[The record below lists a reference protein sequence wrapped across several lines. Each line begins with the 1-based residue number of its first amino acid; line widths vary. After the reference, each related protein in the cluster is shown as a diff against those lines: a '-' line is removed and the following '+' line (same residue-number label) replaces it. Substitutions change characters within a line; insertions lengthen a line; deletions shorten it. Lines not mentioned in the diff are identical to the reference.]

1 VNDRAR
7 RRSPVAQAISLIL
20 GTAVALPA
28 LAQNAE
34 TLEEVV
40 VTGIRGS
47 LTSSMN
53 LKRDAQGVVD
63 GIVAEDIGKFP
74 DTNLAESLQRIS
86 GVSIDRSSIGE
97 GQRVTV
103 RGVGPDFNLVMLNG
117 RQMPTAR
124 LEDTVASNSRAFD
137 FANLASEAIAGIEVY
152 KTSRADTPTGGIGA
166 TINIKTARPLDN
178 PGLHSSLGL
187 KGVIDE
193 SGQNLPDHLKGDEI
207 TPELSGIYS
216 NTFGDDK
223 FGVSLTA
230 SYQERS
236 SGFNQA
242 AVGNGWRAFA
252 GDENNWGTIPQ
263 PGQPGSQNITNRPDA
278 TDTYSVPQNLGYS
291 VNGIERKRTNGQL
304 ALQWRPLDALTATLD
319 YTYSENKIQ
328 TERNELSVWF
338 NFGPS
343 ASSWTD
349 GPVAGPLVYT
359 ELIPAANSD
368 LSMGGAKFATKNEN
382 KSLGFN
388 LAWDVSERLG
398 FQFDYH
404 DSSAE
409 SGADSPYG
417 SNSVL
422 GVAAFVRGDTT
433 ADFTK
438 DFPVI
443 SVRLPAGMSGVSPSA
458 MTVTGSAFR
467 NGLMR
472 MDIEQ
477 AQLGGNFDFTDSS
490 RLDFGV
496 ALTEMKNRTA
506 FSTVQNDTWSSDQ
519 AFDPSAFPDDVW
531 RADTIRQYFDQI
543 SGSGN
548 SNLFNNFF
556 TFDFD
561 RARNIAAG
569 LRGADRF
576 SAAPAFTTDRH
587 VKEESQSAYVQF
599 SQAFD
604 TARPIHAAVG
614 VRYEQTDVTS
624 SALVPSPSG
633 ISWASDNELNVVTPQ
648 GAFTTTTLEGD
659 YDYVLPNVDFD
670 IGLMDNLKFRASWG
684 KTIGRPGWGD
694 IQGGQVLDLLVRVD
708 GGTGSQGNP
717 ALKPLESTNIDLSLE
732 WYYAEGSYASVG
744 YFNKDIDNYVGVTQ
758 ITEQPFELHTPIGGA
773 LYNEAVAAACADRN
787 TTCIRNW
794 IFTNRPTAPGVNPA
808 AGTGG
813 RTILGQPGDPIADF
827 RITVPANQRSANL
840 NGFEFN
846 VQHMFGATGFGVSA
860 NYTLVN
866 SGLKYDNHLR
876 NQQFALEG
884 LSDAANVVAFYENF
898 GWGVRLADNWR
909 DEFLS
914 SRFDGAGANPTYVE
928 EYGQFDLNVSYQ
940 WGDNLTLQAEAINL
954 TDEIQRIHGRTGTEA
969 LFVTQTGPR
978 YMIGARYKFGGQ

>member
-7 RRSPVAQAISLIL
+7 RRSPIAQAISLIL

-28 LAQNAE
+28 LAQE
-34 TLEEVV
+34 TQPLEEVV

-103 RGVGPDFNLVMLNG
+103 RGVGPDFNLVLLNG
-117 RQMPTAR
+117 RQMPTSR

-137 FANLASEAIAGIEVY
+137 FANLASEAIAGIEVF
-152 KTSRADTPTGGIGA
+152 KTSRASTPTGGIGA

-178 PGLHSSLGL
+178 PGLHTSFGL
-187 KGVIDE
+187 KGMIDE
-193 SGQNLPDHLKGDEI
+193 SGQNLPDHLQGDEI
-207 TPELSGIYS
+207 TPEVSGIYS
-216 NTFGDDK
+216 DTFADDK

-230 SYQERS
+230 SYQERN

-263 PGQPGSQNITNRPDA
+263 PGAPGSENITNRPDA

-291 VNGIERKRTNGQL
+291 VNGIERTRVNGQL
-304 ALQWRPLDALTATLD
+304 ALQWRPLDAVTATLD
-319 YTYSENKIQ
+319 YTYSENKIE

-343 ASSWTD
+343 SSTWTD

-359 ELIPAANSD
+359 ELIPGANSD
-368 LSMGGAKFATKNEN
+368 LSMGGAKFATKNED

-388 LAWDVSERLG
+388 LAWEASERLG
-398 FQFDYH
+398 FALDYH

-417 SNSVL
+417 SNAVL
-422 GVAAFVRGDTT
+422 GVAGYVRGNTT
-433 ADFTK
+433 ADFSH

-443 SVRLPAGMSGVSPSA
+443 SVDLPAGQTGIDPSQ

-477 AQLGGNFDFTDSS
+477 TQLSGNFEFSDSS

-496 ALTEMKNRTA
+496 GLTEMKNRTA
-506 FSTVQNDTWSSDQ
+506 FSTVQNDTWSSDV
-519 AFDPSAFPDDVW
+519 AFDPAAFPDDVW
-531 RADTIRQYFDQI
+531 RADTVRQYFDQI

-548 SNLFNNFF
+548 PNLFNEFF

-569 LRGADRF
+569 LRGAERF
-576 SAAPAFTTDRH
+576 SASGNFTTDRH

-604 TARPIHAAVG
+604 TAMPIHAAVG

-624 SALVPSPSG
+624 TALVPAVSG
-633 ISWASDNELNVVTPQ
+633 ISWASDNELNAVRP
-648 GAFTTTTLEGD
+648 GDSTTTTLKGD
-659 YDYVLPNVDFD
+659 YDYVLPSVDID
-670 IGLMDNLKFRASWG
+670 VGLMDNLKFRASWG

-732 WYYAEGSYASVG
+732 WYYAEGSYASIG
-744 YFNKDIDNYVGVTQ
+744 YFNKDIDNYVGISQ
-758 ITEQPFELHTPIGGA
+758 IVEQPFELHTPIGGA
-773 LYNEAVAAACADRN
+773 LYNEAVATACADRS

-794 IFTNRPTAPGVNPA
+794 IFDNRADAPGVDA
-808 AGTGG
+808 VA

-846 VQHMFGATGFGVSA
+846 VQHMFGASGFGVSA

-866 SGLKYDNHLR
+866 SGLKYNNHLR
-876 NQQFALEG
+876 GEQFALEG
-884 LSDAANVVAFYENF
+884 LSDAANVVAFFENY
-898 GWGVRLADNWR
+898 GWGVRLAYNWR

-914 SRFDGAGANPTYVE
+914 GRFDGAGPAPNYTEP
-928 EYGQFDLNVSYQ
+928 YGQFDLNVSYQ
-940 WGDNLTLQAEAINL
+940 WGDNLTLQAEAINI
-954 TDEIQRIHGRTGTEA
+954 TDEIQRIHGRTQTEA

-978 YMIGARYKFGGQ
+978 YMIGARYKFGRQ

>member
-1 VNDRAR
+1 MNDRAR
-7 RRSPVAQAISLIL
+7 RRSPIAQAISLIL
-20 GTAVALPA
+20 GSAVALPA
-28 LAQNAE
+28 LAQTSE
-34 TLEEVV
+34 PLEEVI

-53 LKRDAQGVVD
+53 LKRDAQGVTD

-103 RGVGPDFNLVMLNG
+103 RGVGPDFNLVLLNG
-117 RQMPTAR
+117 RQMPVSSIQ
-124 LEDTVASNSRAFD
+124 DTVASDSRAFD
-137 FANLASEAIAGIEVY
+137 FANLASEAISAIEVY
-152 KTSRADTPTGGIGA
+152 KTSRASTPTGGIGA

-178 PGLHSSLGL
+178 PGLHTSFGV
-187 KGVIDE
+187 KGVIDD
-193 SGQNLPDHLKGDEI
+193 SSRNLPDHLQGDDI
-207 TPELSGIYS
+207 TPEVSGIYS
-216 NTFGDDK
+216 DTFGDDK

-230 SYQERS
+230 SYQERN

-242 AVGNGWRAFA
+242 AVGNGWRPFA

-263 PGQPGSQNITNRPDA
+263 PGQPGSERITNRPDA
-278 TDTYSVPQNLGYS
+278 SDIYSVPQNLGYS

-328 TERNELSVWF
+328 TQRNELSVWF

-343 ASSWTD
+343 SSSWTD
-349 GPVAGPLVYT
+349 GPVAGPLVYS

-382 KSLGFN
+382 KSVGFN
-388 LAWDVSERLG
+388 LAWEASERLG

-417 SNSVL
+417 SNAVL
-422 GVAAFVRGDTT
+422 GVASFVRGDTT
-433 ADFTK
+433 GDFSQ

-443 SVRLPAGMSGVSPSA
+443 SVRLPAGQSTINPA
-458 MTVTGSAFR
+458 QNTVTGSAFR
-467 NGLMR
+467 NGYMK

-477 AQLGGNFDFTDSS
+477 AQLGGNFEFTDSS
-490 RLDFGV
+490 HLDFGV
-496 ALTEMKNRTA
+496 GLTEMNNRTA
-506 FSTVQNDTWSSDQ
+506 FSTVQNDTWGSDV
-519 AFDPSAFPDDVW
+519 AFDPAVFPDDVW

-548 SNLFNNFF
+548 PNLFNDFF

-561 RARNIAAG
+561 RVRSIAAS

-576 SAAPAFTTDRH
+576 SASADFTTDRH
-587 VKEESQSAYVQF
+587 VKEESQSAYLQF

-604 TARPIHAAVG
+604 TAMPINVAVG

-633 ISWASDNELNVVTPQ
+633 ISWASDNELNVIRPV
-648 GAFTTTTLEGD
+648 GASTTTTLEGD
-659 YDYVLPNVDFD
+659 YDYVLPNLDFS

-684 KTIGRPGWGD
+684 QTIGRPKWGD

-732 WYYAEGSYASVG
+732 WYYAEGSYASIG
-744 YFNKDIDNYVGVTQ
+744 YFNKDIDNYVGITQ
-758 ITEQPFELHTPIGGA
+758 IVEQPFELHTPIGGA
-773 LYNEAVAAACADRN
+773 LYNEAVAAACADGN
-787 TTCIRNW
+787 TTCIRNY
-794 IFTNRPTAPGVNPA
+794 IFTNRANAPGVDA
-808 AGTGG
+808 VA
-813 RTILGQPGDPIADF
+813 RTITGQAGDPIANF
-827 RITVPANQRSANL
+827 RITVPANQRSSTL
-840 NGFEFN
+840 HGLEFN
-846 VQHMFGATGFGVSA
+846 IQHMFGASGFGVAA
-860 NYTLVN
+860 NYTKVD
-866 SGLKYDNHLR
+866 SGLTYPNQLR
-876 NQQFALEG
+876 NEQFALEG

-898 GWGVRLADNWR
+898 GWGVRLAYNWR

-914 SRFDGAGANPTYVE
+914 SRFDGAGASPNYTE

-954 TDEIQRIHGRTGTEA
+954 TDEIQRIHGRTDNEA

>member
-7 RRSPVAQAISLIL
+7 RRTPIAQAISLIL

-28 LAQNAE
+28 LAQTSE

-53 LKRDAQGVVD
+53 LKRDGQGVVD

-86 GVSIDRSSIGE
+86 GVSIDRSAIGE

-103 RGVGPDFNLVMLNG
+103 RGVGPDFNLVLLNG
-117 RQMPTAR
+117 RQMPVSS
-124 LEDTVASNSRAFD
+124 LQDTTASNSRAFD

-152 KTSRADTPTGGIGA
+152 KTSRASTPTGGIGA

-178 PGLHSSLGL
+178 PGLHTSFGV
-187 KGVIDE
+187 KGVIDD
-193 SGQNLPDHLKGDEI
+193 SGQNLPDHLQGDEI
-207 TPELSGIYS
+207 TPEVSGIYS
-216 NTFGDDK
+216 DTFGDDK

-230 SYQERS
+230 SYQERN

-263 PGQPGSQNITNRPDA
+263 PGQPGSENITNRPDA

-291 VNGIERKRTNGQL
+291 VNGIERTRTNGQL

-319 YTYSENKIQ
+319 YTYSENKIETQ
-328 TERNELSVWF
+328 RNELSVWF

-343 ASSWTD
+343 VSTWTD
-349 GPVAGPLVYT
+349 GPVAAPLVYT
-359 ELIPAANSD
+359 ELIPGANSD
-368 LSMGGAKFATKNEN
+368 LSMGGAKFATRNEN

-388 LAWDVSERLG
+388 LAWEASERLG
-398 FQFDYH
+398 FQLDYH

-417 SNSVL
+417 SNAVL
-422 GVAAFVRGDTT
+422 GVAAFVRGNTT
-433 ADFTK
+433 ADFSR

-443 SVRLPAGMSGVSPSA
+443 SVDLPAGQTAVSPSQ

-467 NGLMR
+467 NGYMK

-477 AQLGGNFDFTDSS
+477 TQLSGNFDFSDSS

-506 FSTVQNDTWSSDQ
+506 FSTVQNDTWGSDV
-519 AFDPSAFPDDVW
+519 AFDPAVFPDDIW
-531 RADTIRQYFDQI
+531 RGDTIRQYFDQI

-548 SNLFNNFF
+548 PNLFNDFF

-561 RARNIAAG
+561 TARNIAAG
-569 LRGADRF
+569 LRGEDRF
-576 SAAPAFTTDRH
+576 SASGAFTTDRH

-604 TARPIHAAVG
+604 TAMPIRAAVG
-614 VRYEQTDVTS
+614 VRYENTDVTS

-633 ISWASDNELNVVTPQ
+633 ISWASDNELNVVTPA
-648 GAFTTTTLEGD
+648 GASTTTTLEGD
-659 YDYVLPNVDFD
+659 YDYVLPSFDFD
-670 IGLMDNLKFRASWG
+670 IGLLDNLKFRASWG

-732 WYYAEGSYASVG
+732 WYYAAGSYASVG

-758 ITEQPFELHTPIGGA
+758 IVEQPFSLHTPIGGA
-773 LYNEAVAAACADRN
+773 LYNEAVAAECADGN

-794 IFTNRPTAPGVNPA
+794 IFDNRPDAPGVDA
-808 AGTGG
+808 VA
-813 RTILGQPGDPIADF
+813 RTITGQAGDPIADF

-846 VQHMFGATGFGVSA
+846 VQHMFGASGFGVSA

-884 LSDAANVVAFYENF
+884 LSDAANVVAFYENY
-898 GWGVRLADNWR
+898 GWGVRLAYNWR
-909 DEFLS
+909 DEFLA
-914 SRFDGAGANPTYVE
+914 SRFDGAGANPLYTE
-928 EYGQFDLNVSYQ
+928 AYGQFDLNVSYQ
-940 WGDNLTLQAEAINL
+940 WGDNLTLQAEAINI
-954 TDEIQRIHGRTGTEA
+954 TDEIQRIHGRTDIQSV
-969 LFVTQTGPR
+969 FVTQTGPR

>member
-1 VNDRAR
+1 VSDRVL
-7 RRSPVAQAISLIL
+7 RRSTVAQAISLIL
-20 GTAVALPA
+20 GTSIAVPA
-28 LAQNAE
+28 MAQTQE
-34 TLEEVV
+34 PLEEVV

-53 LKRDAQGVVD
+53 LKRDGQGVLD

-86 GVSIDRSSIGE
+86 GVSIDRSAIGE

-103 RGVGPDFNLVMLNG
+103 RGVGPDFNLVLLNG
-117 RQMPTAR
+117 RQMPVSSIQ
-124 LEDTVASNSRAFD
+124 DTSASNSRAFD
-137 FANLASEAIAGIEVY
+137 FANLASEAVAGIEVY
-152 KTSRADTPTGGIGA
+152 KTSRASTPTGGIGA

-178 PGLHSSLGL
+178 PGLHTSFGV

-193 SGQNLPDHLKGDEI
+193 SGRNLPDHLKGDDI
-207 TPELSGIYS
+207 TPEVSGIYS
-216 NTFGDDK
+216 DTFGDDK
-223 FGVSLTA
+223 FGVSLSA
-230 SYQERS
+230 SYQDRN

-263 PGQPGSQNITNRPDA
+263 PGAPGSENITNRPDS

-304 ALQWRPLDALTATLD
+304 ALQWRPVDALTATLD

-343 ASSWTD
+343 VSSWTD
-349 GPVAGPLVYT
+349 GPVAGPLVYE
-359 ELIPAANSD
+359 ELIPGANSD

-388 LAWDVSERLG
+388 LAWDASERLG
-398 FQFDYH
+398 FQLDYH

-417 SNSVL
+417 SNAVL
-422 GVAAFVRGDTT
+422 GVAAYVRGNTT
-433 ADFTK
+433 ADFTH

-443 SVRLPAGMSGVSPSA
+443 SVDLPAGQSGVSPSQ

-477 AQLGGNFDFTDSS
+477 TQLSGNFDFTDSS

-496 ALTEMKNRTA
+496 GLTEMKNRTA
-506 FSTVQNDTWSSDQ
+506 FSTVQNDTWNADV
-519 AFDPSAFPDDVW
+519 AFDPAAFPDDVW

-543 SGSGN
+543 SGSSN
-548 SNLFNNFF
+548 PNLFNDFF

-561 RARNIAAG
+561 RARNIAAS
-569 LRGADRF
+569 LRGEDRF
-576 SAAPAFTTDRH
+576 SASKDFTTDRH

-604 TARPIHAAVG
+604 TAMPIRAAVG

-624 SALVPSPSG
+624 SALVPSANG
-633 ISWASDNELNVVTPQ
+633 ISWASDNELNVIRPEGVS
-648 GAFTTTTLEGD
+648 TTTTLKGD
-659 YDYVLPNVDFD
+659 YDYVLPSFDFD
-670 IGLMDNLKFRASWG
+670 VGLRDNLKFRASWG

-732 WYYAEGSYASVG
+732 WYYAEGSYASIG
-744 YFNKDIDNYVGVTQ
+744 YFNKDIDNYVGISQ
-758 ITEQPFELHTPIGGA
+758 IIEQPFALHTPIGGA
-773 LYNEAVAAACADRN
+773 LYNEAVATACADRN

-794 IFTNRPTAPGVNPA
+794 IFDNRADAPGVDA
-808 AGTGG
+808 VA
-813 RTILGQPGDPIADF
+813 RTITGQAGDPIADF

-846 VQHMFGATGFGVSA
+846 VQHMFGASGFGLSA

-876 NQQFALEG
+876 NEQFALEG
-884 LSDAANVVAFYENF
+884 LSDAANLVGFYENF
-898 GWGVRLADNWR
+898 GWSVRLAYNWR
-909 DEFLS
+909 DEFLA
-914 SRFDGAGANPTYVE
+914 SRFDGAGANPLYTE
-928 EYGQFDLNVSYQ
+928 PYGQFDANVSYQ
-940 WGDNLTLQAEAINL
+940 WGDNLTLQLEAINI
-954 TDEIQRIHGRTGTEA
+954 TDEIQRIHGRNEVQSV
-969 LFVTQTGPR
+969 FVTQTGPR
-978 YMIGARYKFGGQ
+978 YMIGARYKFGRE

>member
-1 VNDRAR
+1 VNDRVV
-7 RRSPVAQAISLIL
+7 RRSTIAQAVSLIL
-20 GTAVALPA
+20 GTSVAVPA
-28 LAQNAE
+28 FAQE
-34 TLEEVV
+34 QIEEVV

-53 LKRDAQGVVD
+53 LKRDAQGVLD

-103 RGVGPDFNLVMLNG
+103 RGVGPDFNLVLLNG
-117 RQMPTAR
+117 RQMPTSR

-137 FANLASEAIAGIEVY
+137 FANLASEAVSGIEVY
-152 KTSRADTPTGGIGA
+152 KTSRANTPTGGIGA

-178 PGLHSSLGL
+178 PGLRTSFGV
-187 KGVIDE
+187 KGVIDD
-193 SGQNLPDHLKGDEI
+193 SGQNLPDHLQGDEI
-207 TPELSGIYS
+207 TPEVSGIYS
-216 NTFGDDK
+216 QTFADDK
-223 FGVSLTA
+223 FGVSLSA
-230 SYQERS
+230 SYQERN

-263 PGQPGSQNITNRPDA
+263 PGQPGSERITNRPDA

-304 ALQWRPLDALTATLD
+304 ALQWRPVDAVTATLD

-343 ASSWTD
+343 TSSWSD

-368 LSMGGAKFATKNEN
+368 LSMGGAKFASKNEN
-382 KSLGFN
+382 NSLGFN
-388 LAWDVSERLG
+388 LAWEASDRLG
-398 FQFDYH
+398 FQLDYH

-433 ADFTK
+433 ADFRG

-443 SVRLPAGMSGVSPSA
+443 SVTLPAGMSGVSPSA

-467 NGLMR
+467 DGYMK

-477 AQLGGNFDFTDSS
+477 TQLSGNFDFTDSS

-496 ALTEMKNRTA
+496 ALTEMDNRTA
-506 FSTVQNDTWSSDQ
+506 FSTVQNDTWGSDV
-519 AFDPSAFPDDVW
+519 AFDPAAFPDDVW

-543 SGSGN
+543 GGSGN
-548 SNLFNNFF
+548 SNLFNNFY

-569 LRGADRF
+569 LRGEDRF
-576 SAAPAFTTDRH
+576 TAAPAFTTDRR
-587 VKEESQSAYVQF
+587 VKEESQSAFVQF
-599 SQAFD
+599 SQSFD
-604 TARPIHAAVG
+604 TAMPIQAAVG

-624 SALVPSPSG
+624 SALVPSPTG
-633 ISWASDNELNVVTPQ
+633 ISWASDNELNVVIPA
-648 GAFTTTTLEGD
+648 GASAFTTLEGD
-659 YDYVLPNVDFD
+659 YDYVLPNVDFAVGITD
-670 IGLMDNLKFRASWG
+670 TVKFRAGWG

-694 IQGGQVLDLLVRVD
+694 IQGGQVLDPLVRVD

-744 YFNKDIDNYVGVTQ
+744 FFKKDIDNYVGVTQ
-758 ITEQPFELHTPIGGA
+758 IVEQPFDLHTPIGGA
-773 LYNEAVAAACADRN
+773 LYNEAVAAACADRS

-794 IFTNRPTAPGVNPA
+794 IFTNRPSAPGVDA
-808 AGTGG
+808 VA
-813 RTILGQPGDPIADF
+813 RTITGQAGDPIADF
-827 RITVPANQRSANL
+827 RITVPANQTSETL
-840 NGFEFN
+840 DGFEFN
-846 VQHMFGATGFGVSA
+846 VQHMFGASGFGVSV
-860 NYTLVN
+860 NYTLVD
-866 SGLKYDNHLR
+866 SGLTYNNQLR

-884 LSDAANVVAFYENF
+884 LSDAANVVAFYENY
-898 GWGVRLADNWR
+898 GWGVRLAYNWR

-914 SRFDGAGANPTYVE
+914 SRFDGAGANPNYTE
-928 EYGQFDLNVSYQ
+928 EYGQYDLNVSYQ
-940 WGDNLTLQAEAINL
+940 WGDNLTLQAEAINI
-954 TDEIQRIHGRTGTEA
+954 TDEIQRIHGRTATEA
-969 LFVTQTGPR
+969 LFVTQTGAR
-978 YMIGARYKFGGQ
+978 YMIGARYKFGQ

>member
-7 RRSPVAQAISLIL
+7 RRSPIAQAVSLIL
-20 GTAVALPA
+20 GTAVALPV
-28 LAQNAE
+28 LAQTAE
-34 TLEEVV
+34 PLEEVV

-53 LKRDAQGVVD
+53 LKRDAQGVLD

-86 GVSIDRSSIGE
+86 GVSIDRSAIGE

-103 RGVGPDFNLVMLNG
+103 RGVGPDFNLVLLNG
-117 RQMPTAR
+117 RQMPVSSIQ
-124 LEDTVASNSRAFD
+124 DTVASDSRAFD
-137 FANLASEAIAGIEVY
+137 FANLASEAVAGIEVY
-152 KTSRADTPTGGIGA
+152 KTSRANTPTGGIGA

-178 PGLHSSLGL
+178 PGLHSSFGV
-187 KGVIDE
+187 KGVIDD

-207 TPELSGIYS
+207 TPEVSGIYS
-216 NTFGDDK
+216 QTFGDDK

-230 SYQERS
+230 SYQERN

-263 PGQPGSQNITNRPDA
+263 PGQPGSENIQNRPDA

-291 VNGIERKRTNGQL
+291 VNGIERTRTNGQL
-304 ALQWRPLDALTATLD
+304 ALQWRPVEAVTATLD
-319 YTYSENKIQ
+319 YTYSENKIETQ
-328 TERNELSVWF
+328 RNELSVWF

-343 ASSWTD
+343 TSTWTD
-349 GPVAGPLVYT
+349 GPTAGPLVYT
-359 ELIPAANSD
+359 ELIPGANSD

-388 LAWDVSERLG
+388 LAWEASDRLG
-398 FQFDYH
+398 FQLDYH

-417 SNSVL
+417 SNAVL
-422 GVAAFVRGDTT
+422 GVAAFVRGNTT
-433 ADFTK
+433 ADFSH

-443 SVRLPAGMSGVSPSA
+443 SVDLPAGQSGVSPSQ

-467 NGLMR
+467 NGYMK

-477 AQLGGNFDFTDSS
+477 TQLSGNFDFSDSS

-496 ALTEMKNRTA
+496 ALTDMKNRTA
-506 FSTVQNDTWSSDQ
+506 FSTVQNDTWGSDV
-519 AFDPSAFPDDVW
+519 AFDPAAFPDEVW
-531 RADTIRQYFDQI
+531 HADTIRQYFDQI
-543 SGSGN
+543 NGSSNG
-548 SNLFNNFF
+548 NLFNNFF

-561 RARNIAAG
+561 TARNIAAG
-569 LRGADRF
+569 LRGEDRF
-576 SAAPAFTTDRH
+576 SANGAFTTDRH

-604 TARPIHAAVG
+604 TAMPIHAAVG

-624 SALVPSPSG
+624 RALVPSPTG
-633 ISWASDNELNVVTPQ
+633 ISWGSDNELNVIVPQ
-648 GAFTTTTLEGD
+648 NASTTTSLEGD
-659 YDYVLPNVDFD
+659 YDYVLPSFDFD

-684 KTIGRPGWGD
+684 KTIGRPDWGD

-758 ITEQPFELHTPIGGA
+758 IVEQPFELHTPIGGA
-773 LYNEAVAAACADRN
+773 LYNEAVAAECADRN

-794 IFTNRPTAPGVNPA
+794 IFENRADAPGVNADPEVH
-808 AGTGG
+808 
-813 RTILGQPGDPIADF
+813 TITGQPGDPIADF

-846 VQHMFGATGFGVSA
+846 VQHMFGRSGFGVSA

-866 SGLKYDNHLR
+866 SGLKYNNHLR
-876 NQQFALEG
+876 NDQFALEG
-884 LSDAANVVAFYENF
+884 LSDAANVVAFYENYGF
-898 GWGVRLADNWR
+898 GVRLAYNWR
-909 DEFLS
+909 DEFLA
-914 SRFDGAGANPTYVE
+914 SRFDGAGANPLYTE
-928 EYGQFDLNVSYQ
+928 PYGQYDLNVSYQ
-940 WGDNLTLQAEAINL
+940 WGDNLTLQAEAINI
-954 TDEIQRIHGRTGTEA
+954 TDEIQRIHGRNDVQSV
-969 LFVTQTGPR
+969 FVTQTGPR

>member
-1 VNDRAR
+1 MNDRAR
-7 RRSPVAQAISLIL
+7 RRSPIAQAISLIL

-28 LAQNAE
+28 LAQE
-34 TLEEVV
+34 TQPLEEVV

-86 GVSIDRSSIGE
+86 GVSIDRSNIGE

-103 RGVGPDFNLVMLNG
+103 RGVGPDFNLVLLNG
-117 RQMPTAR
+117 RQMPTSR

-137 FANLASEAIAGIEVY
+137 FANLASEAIAGIEVF
-152 KTSRADTPTGGIGA
+152 KTSRASTPTGGIGA

-178 PGLHSSLGL
+178 PGLHTSLGL
-187 KGVIDE
+187 KGMIDE
-193 SGQNLPDHLKGDEI
+193 SGQNLPDHLQGDEI
-207 TPELSGIYS
+207 TPEVSGIYS
-216 NTFGDDK
+216 DTFADDK
-223 FGVSLTA
+223 FGVALTA
-230 SYQERS
+230 SYQERN

-263 PGQPGSQNITNRPDA
+263 PGQPGSENITNRPDA

-291 VNGIERKRTNGQL
+291 VNGIERTRVNGQL
-304 ALQWRPLDALTATLD
+304 ALQWRPVDAVTATLD
-319 YTYSENKIQ
+319 YTYSENKIE

-343 ASSWTD
+343 SSTWTD

-359 ELIPAANSD
+359 ELIPGANSD

-388 LAWDVSERLG
+388 LAWEASERLG
-398 FQFDYH
+398 FALDYH

-417 SNSVL
+417 SNAVL
-422 GVAAFVRGDTT
+422 GVAGYVRGNTT
-433 ADFTK
+433 ADFSH

-443 SVRLPAGMSGVSPSA
+443 SVQLPAGQTGIDPSQ

-477 AQLGGNFDFTDSS
+477 TQLSGNFDFSDSS

-496 ALTEMKNRTA
+496 GLTEMKNRTA
-506 FSTVQNDTWSSDQ
+506 FSTVQNDTWSSDV
-519 AFDPSAFPDDVW
+519 AFDPAAFPDDVW
-531 RADTIRQYFDQI
+531 RADTVRQYFDQI

-548 SNLFNNFF
+548 PNLFNDFF

-576 SAAPAFTTDRH
+576 SASGVFTTDRH

-604 TARPIHAAVG
+604 TAMPIHAAVG

-624 SALVPSPSG
+624 NALVPEVSG
-633 ISWASDNELNVVTPQ
+633 ISWASDNELNAVRT
-648 GAFTTTTLEGD
+648 GGSTTTTLKGD
-659 YDYVLPNVDFD
+659 YDYVLPSLD
-670 IGLMDNLKFRASWG
+670 IDVGLMDTLKFRASWG

-732 WYYAEGSYASVG
+732 WYYAEGSYASIG
-744 YFNKDIDNYVGVTQ
+744 YFNKDIDNYVGVSQ
-758 ITEQPFELHTPIGGA
+758 IVEQPFGLHTPIGGA
-773 LYNEAVAAACADRN
+773 LYNEAVAAACADRS

-794 IFTNRPTAPGVNPA
+794 IFDNRPDAPGVDA
-808 AGTGG
+808 VA
-813 RTILGQPGDPIADF
+813 RTIVGQAGDPIADF

-846 VQHMFGATGFGVSA
+846 VQHMFGASGFGVSA

-866 SGLKYDNHLR
+866 SGLKYN
-876 NQQFALEG
+876 NQVRGEQFALEG
-884 LSDAANVVAFYENF
+884 LSDAANVVAFFENY
-898 GWGVRLADNWR
+898 GWGVRLAYNWR

-914 SRFDGAGANPTYVE
+914 SRFDGAGPAPNYVE
-928 EYGQFDLNVSYQ
+928 PYGQYDLNVSYQ
-940 WGDNLTLQAEAINL
+940 WGDNLTLQAEAINI
-954 TDEIQRIHGRTGTEA
+954 TDEIQRIHGRTQTEA

-978 YMIGARYKFGGQ
+978 YMIGARYKFGRQ

>member
-1 VNDRAR
+1 VNDRVL
-7 RRSPVAQAISLIL
+7 RRSTIAQAISLIL
-20 GTAVALPA
+20 GTSVAVPA
-28 LAQNAE
+28 FAQE
-34 TLEEVV
+34 TIEEVV

-53 LKRDAQGVVD
+53 LKRDAQGVID

-103 RGVGPDFNLVMLNG
+103 RGVGPDFNLVLLNG
-117 RQMPTAR
+117 RQMPTSR

-137 FANLASEAIAGIEVY
+137 FANLASEAVAGIEVY
-152 KTSRADTPTGGIGA
+152 KTSRASAPTGGIGA

-178 PGLHSSLGL
+178 PGLRTSFGV
-187 KGVIDE
+187 KGVIDD
-193 SGQNLPDHLKGDEI
+193 SGQNLPDHLQGDEI
-207 TPELSGIYS
+207 TPEVSGIYS
-216 NTFGDDK
+216 QTFGDDK
-223 FGVSLTA
+223 FGVSLSA
-230 SYQERS
+230 SYQERN

-263 PGQPGSQNITNRPDA
+263 PGQPGSENITNRPDA

-304 ALQWRPLDALTATLD
+304 ALQWRPVDSLTATLD

-343 ASSWTD
+343 VSSWSD

-368 LSMGGAKFATKNEN
+368 LSMGGAKFASKNEN
-382 KSLGFN
+382 KSVGFN
-388 LAWDVSERLG
+388 LAWEASDRLG
-398 FQFDYH
+398 FQLDYH

-422 GVAAFVRGDTT
+422 GVAAFVRGNTT
-433 ADFTK
+433 ADFSK

-443 SVRLPAGMSGVSPSA
+443 SVQLPAGMSSVSPSA

-467 NGLMR
+467 DGYMK

-477 AQLGGNFDFTDSS
+477 TQLSGNFDFTDSS

-496 ALTEMKNRTA
+496 ALTEMNNRTA
-506 FSTVQNDTWSSDQ
+506 FSTVQNDTWGSDV
-519 AFDPSAFPDDVW
+519 AFDPAAFPDDVW
-531 RADTIRQYFDQI
+531 RADTIRQYFDEV

-561 RARNIAAG
+561 QARNIAAG
-569 LRGADRF
+569 LRGEDRF
-576 SAAPAFTTDRH
+576 SAAPNFTTDRH
-587 VKEESQSAYVQF
+587 VEEESQSAFVQF
-599 SQAFD
+599 SQSFD
-604 TARPIHAAVG
+604 TAMPIQVAVG

-624 SALVPSPSG
+624 SALVPSPTA
-633 ISWASDNELNVVTPQ
+633 ISWASDNELNVVIPA
-648 GAFTTTTLEGD
+648 GASTTTTLEGD
-659 YDYVLPNVDFD
+659 YDYVLPNVDFAVELTD
-670 IGLMDNLKFRASWG
+670 TLKFRAGWG

-744 YFNKDIDNYVGVTQ
+744 FFKKDIDNYVGVTQ
-758 ITEQPFELHTPIGGA
+758 IVEQPFELHTPIGGA
-773 LYNEAVAAACADRN
+773 LYNEAVAAACADRS

-794 IFTNRPTAPGVNPA
+794 IFTNRPSAPGVDA
-808 AGTGG
+808 VA
-813 RTILGQPGDPIADF
+813 RTITGQAGDPIADF
-827 RITVPANQRSANL
+827 RITVPANQRSETL
-840 NGFEFN
+840 DGFELN
-846 VQHMFGATGFGVSA
+846 IQHMFGASGFGVSA
-860 NYTLVN
+860 NYTLVD
-866 SGLKYDNHLR
+866 SGLTYDNQLR

-898 GWGVRLADNWR
+898 GWGVRLAYNWR
-909 DEFLS
+909 DEFLA
-914 SRFDGAGANPTYVE
+914 SRFDGAGANPLYTE

-940 WGDNLTLQAEAINL
+940 WGENLTLQAEAINL
-954 TDEIQRIHGRTGTEA
+954 TDEIQRIHGRTDNA
-969 LFVTQTGPR
+969 AVFVTQTGPR

>member
-7 RRSPVAQAISLIL
+7 SRSPIAQAISLIL

-28 LAQNAE
+28 LAQQTSE

-53 LKRDAQGVVD
+53 LKRDAQGVLD

-86 GVSIDRSSIGE
+86 GVSIDRSNIGE

-103 RGVGPDFNLVMLNG
+103 RGVGPDFNLVLLNG
-117 RQMPTAR
+117 RQMPVSSIQ
-124 LEDTVASNSRAFD
+124 DTVASDSRAFD
-137 FANLASEAIAGIEVY
+137 FANLASEAISGIEVY
-152 KTSRADTPTGGIGA
+152 KTSRAGTPTGGIGA

-178 PGLHSSLGL
+178 PGLHTSLGL
-187 KGVIDE
+187 KGVIDD
-193 SGQNLPDHLKGDEI
+193 SGQNLPDHLQGDEI
-207 TPELSGIYS
+207 TPEISGIYS
-216 NTFGDDK
+216 DTFADDK
-223 FGVSLTA
+223 FGVSITA
-230 SYQERS
+230 SYQERN

-263 PGQPGSQNITNRPDA
+263 PGQPGSERITNRPDA

-304 ALQWRPLDALTATLD
+304 ALQWRPMDSLTATLD

-343 ASSWTD
+343 TSTWTD

-359 ELIPAANSD
+359 ELIPGANSD
-368 LSMGGAKFATKNEN
+368 LSMGGAKFASKNEN
-382 KSLGFN
+382 KSVGFN
-388 LAWDVSERLG
+388 LAWEVSERLG
-398 FQFDYH
+398 FALDYH

-417 SNSVL
+417 SNAVL
-422 GVAAFVRGDTT
+422 GVASFVRGDTT
-433 ADFTK
+433 GDFSK

-443 SVRLPAGMSGVSPSA
+443 SVRLPAGQSTINPA
-458 MTVTGSAFR
+458 QNTVTGSAFR
-467 NGLMR
+467 NGYMK

-477 AQLGGNFDFTDSS
+477 TQLSGNFDFTDSS

-496 ALTEMKNRTA
+496 ALTEMNNRTA
-506 FSTVQNDTWSSDQ
+506 FSTVQNDTWGSDV
-519 AFDPSAFPDDVW
+519 AFDPAVFPDDVW

-548 SNLFNNFF
+548 PNLFNDFF

-561 RARNIAAG
+561 RVRNIAAG

-576 SAAPAFTTDRH
+576 SASADFTTDRH
-587 VKEESQSAYVQF
+587 VEEESQSAYVQF

-604 TARPIHAAVG
+604 TAMPINVALG

-624 SALVPSPSG
+624 SALVPSPAG
-633 ISWASDNELNVVTPQ
+633 ISWASDNELNVIRPP
-648 GAFTTTTLEGD
+648 GASTTTTLEGD
-659 YDYVLPNVDFD
+659 YDYVLPSFDFS
-670 IGLMDNLKFRASWG
+670 IGLMDDVKFRASWG
-684 KTIGRPGWGD
+684 QTIGRPDWGD

-744 YFNKDIDNYVGVTQ
+744 YFNKDIDNYVGITQ
-758 ITEQPFELHTPIGGA
+758 IVEQPFALHTPIGGA
-773 LYNEAVAAACADRN
+773 LYNEAVAAACGDRS

-794 IFTNRPTAPGVNPA
+794 IFANRANAPGVDA
-808 AGTGG
+808 VA
-813 RTILGQPGDPIADF
+813 RTIVGQAGDPIADF
-827 RITVPANQRSANL
+827 RIQVPANQRSSTL
-840 NGFEFN
+840 HGWEFN
-846 VQHMFGATGFGVSA
+846 IQHMFGATGFGVSA
-860 NYTLVN
+860 NYTIVD
-866 SGLKYDNHLR
+866 SGLTYPNQLR
-876 NQQFALEG
+876 NEQFALEG

-898 GWGVRLADNWR
+898 GWGVRLAYNWR

-914 SRFDGAGANPTYVE
+914 SRFDGAGASPNYTE

-954 TDEIQRIHGRTGTEA
+954 TDEIQRIHGRTTTQA

-978 YMIGARYKFGGQ
+978 YMIGARYKFGQ